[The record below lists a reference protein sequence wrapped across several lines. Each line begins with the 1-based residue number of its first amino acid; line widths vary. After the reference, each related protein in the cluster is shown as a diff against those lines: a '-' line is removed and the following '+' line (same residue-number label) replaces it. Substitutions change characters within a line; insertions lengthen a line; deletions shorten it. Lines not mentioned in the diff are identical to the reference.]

1 MSENP
6 ETNDTT
12 ILGSATT
19 PEPESPKEPEAQD
32 PVQEPAQPEPEPQP
46 ESEPEAP
53 EWSVE
58 DLEVPDWMAKDERL
72 GSFAEMAKEMGLDAT
87 NAQKMLDIYRQVR
100 EDEVKTFKETKARWA
115 EESKKLLGENAD
127 EKLAIVAKALDGL
140 DPEVTN
146 QFRSILDVT
155 AVGDHPAVVQ
165 VLYELAKQAVGGGF
179 VQGKPAR
186 PEKKKS
192 ITEIFY
198 GKE

>member
-1 MSENP
+1 MEP
-6 ETNDTT
+6 QP
-12 ILGSATT
+12 G
-19 PEPESPKEPEAQD
+19 PEPA
-32 PVQEPAQPEPEPQP
+32 PEPEP
-46 ESEPEAP
+46 EPEP
-53 EWSVE
+53 EVSEWSVE
-58 DLEVPDWMAKDERL
+58 DLEVPDWMAEDERL
-72 GSFAEMAKEMGLDAT
+72 GSFAEMAKEMGLDAA

-127 EKLAIVAKALDGL
+127 EKLAVVAKALDGL
-140 DPEVTN
+140 DPEVTD

-165 VLYELAKQAVGGGF
+165 VLYELSKQAVGGGF

-192 ITEIFY
+192 IAEIFY